1 MDLFLAG
8 AGAEHGHML
17 ISDATNL
24 LARTPDALTAL
35 LDGLPDAWLH
45 RDDGEGTWSAYAVA
59 GHLLHGDATNWL
71 PRLRL
76 IVEHGTERPFAP
88 FNRVAMLDWAPEP
101 VAELLDRFRTAR
113 AGSLAELAALGLAQ
127 DDLAR
132 SGTHPE
138 FGTVT
143 LQQVLA
149 AWVAHDLTH
158 LAQIGEVLAG
168 RYRDDVGPYRRYMPA
183 LERFAPAE

>member
-1 MDLFLAG
+1 MI
-8 AGAEHGHML
+8 
-17 ISDATNL
+17 ISDATTL
-24 LARTPDALTAL
+24 LARTPDALSAL
-35 LDGLPDAWLH
+35 LLGLPEEWVH
-45 RDDGEGTWSAYAVA
+45 RDDGEGTWSAYAIA
-59 GHLLHGDATNWL
+59 GHLLHGDTTNWL
-71 PRLRL
+71 PRIRL
-76 IVEHGTERPFAP
+76 IVEHGTDRTFAP
-88 FNRVAMLDWAPEP
+88 FNRVAMLDWDREP
-101 VAELLDRFRTAR
+101 VPALLDRFRLVR
-113 AGSLAELAALGLAQ
+113 SRSLEDLGALGLTPA
-127 DDLAR
+127 DLSR

-168 RYRDDVGPYRRYMPA
+168 RYRDEVGPYRRYMPA

>member
-1 MDLFLAG
+1 
-8 AGAEHGHML
+8 ML
-17 ISDATNL
+17 IADATTL
-24 LARTPDALTAL
+24 LARTPDALNAL
-35 LDGLPDAWLH
+35 LRDLPGTWLH
-45 RDDGEGTWSAYAVA
+45 RDDGEGTWSAYAIA

-71 PRLRL
+71 PRIRL
-76 IVEHGTERPFAP
+76 IVEHGTGRTFAP

-101 VAELLDRFRTAR
+101 VADLLDRFRTAR
-113 AGSLAELAALGLAQ
+113 AASLSELGTLDLTQ

-143 LQQVLA
+143 LEQVLA

-168 RYRDDVGPYRRYMPA
+168 RYRDEVGPYRRYMPA
-183 LERFAPAE
+183 LERTAPAE

>member
-1 MDLFLAG
+1 M
-8 AGAEHGHML
+8 
-17 ISDATNL
+17 IVSDATTL
-24 LARTPDALTAL
+24 LARTPHALTTL
-35 LDGLPDAWLH
+35 LDGLPEEWLH
-45 RDDGEGTWSAYAVA
+45 RDDGEGTWSAYAIA

-71 PRLRL
+71 PRIRL
-76 IVEHGTERPFAP
+76 IVEHGTDRPFVP

-101 VAELLDRFRTAR
+101 VSALLDRFRSAR
-113 AGSLAELAALGLAQ
+113 SASLREFGSLGLTQ
-127 DDLAR
+127 DDLTR

-143 LQQVLA
+143 LEQVLA

-168 RYRDDVGPYRRYMPA
+168 RYREEVGPYRRYMPA
-183 LERFAPAE
+183 LERTAPAE

>member
-1 MDLFLAG
+1 MIIA
-8 AGAEHGHML
+8 
-17 ISDATNL
+17 DATTL
-24 LARTPDALTAL
+24 LARTPDALSAL
-35 LDGLPDAWLH
+35 LTGLPDEWLH
-45 RDDGEGTWSAYAVA
+45 RDDGEGTWSAYAIA

-71 PRLRL
+71 PRIRL
-76 IVEHGTERPFAP
+76 IMEHGTGRPFEP
-88 FNRVAMLDWAPEP
+88 FNRVAMLEWEREP
-101 VAELLDRFRTAR
+101 VGALLDRFRAVR
-113 AGSLAELAALGLAQ
+113 AASLHDLELTET
-127 DDLAR
+127 DLAR

-168 RYRDDVGPYRRYMPA
+168 RYRDEVGPYRRYMPA

>member
-1 MDLFLAG
+1 MR
-8 AGAEHGHML
+8 
-17 ISDATNL
+17 ICDATNL
-24 LARTPDALTAL
+24 LARTPSAARAL
-35 LDGLPDAWLH
+35 LDGLPDEWLH
-45 RDDGEGTWSAYAVA
+45 RDDGPDTWSAYAIA

-71 PRLRL
+71 PRIRL
-76 IVEHGTERPFAP
+76 IVEHGTDRPFTP

-101 VAELLDRFRTAR
+101 VSALLERFRAAR
-113 AGSLAELAALGLAQ
+113 ADSLAEFDALGLAQ
-127 DDLAR
+127 DDLVR

-143 LQQVLA
+143 LGQILA

-168 RYRDDVGPYRRYMPA
+168 RYREEVGPYRRYMPA

>member
-1 MDLFLAG
+1 MDG
-8 AGAEHGHML
+8 MR

-24 LARTPDALTAL
+24 LARTPEALTAL
-35 LDGLPDAWLH
+35 LRGLPDEWVH
-45 RDDGEGTWSAYAVA
+45 RDDGEGTWSAYAIA

-76 IVEHGTERPFAP
+76 IVEHGTGRPFAP
-88 FNRVAMLDWAPEP
+88 FNRVAMLDWEREP
-101 VAELLDRFRTAR
+101 VPALLDRFRVAR
-113 AGSLAELAALGLAQ
+113 TTSLAELGSLELTQQELGLT
-127 DDLAR
+127 
-132 SGTHPE
+132 GTHPE

-143 LQQVLA
+143 LEQVLA

-168 RYRDDVGPYRRYMPA
+168 RYRDEVGPYRRYMPA
-183 LERFAPAE
+183 LDRTAPAE